1 MKKGLNR
8 GRLSSHRFL
17 ANAQKLMVH
26 VLAYLLYSLFR
37 EANARTPELKTMEVG
52 TARFRLFEA
61 GALLKAS
68 HRRIWLHVASHWPGL
83 HLLPQAIHAVAQYT
97 QTLVNLWRTAHLFIQ
112 DERTKTRADNC

>member
-1 MKKGLNR
+1 
-8 GRLSSHRFL
+8 
-17 ANAQKLMVH
+17 MVH

-52 TARFRLFEA
+52 TARVRLFEA

-68 HRRIWLHVASHWPGL
+68 HWPGR

-97 QTLVNLWRTAHLFIQ
+97 QTLVNLWRTAHLFVQ